1 MTYNVDTVAQLRAVI
16 KALRKTRGLSQADL
30 GRLLGVNQK
39 RIAKIEADPGVTSWN
54 QVIRLIAALGG
65 RIAVQDVEANAIGA
79 TAASIPSD
87 ASKAARPS
95 KKQAT
100 W

>member
-54 QVIRLIAALGG
+54 QVVRLISALGG
-65 RIAVQDVEANAIGA
+65 RISVQDLAPNATEAK
-79 TAASIPSD
+79 TAPTPSAD
-87 ASKAARPS
+87 SKATRNS
-95 KKQAT
+95 KKQPS

>member
-1 MTYNVDTVAQLRAVI
+1 MNYSVDTTVQLRAVL

-30 GRLLGVNQK
+30 GQLLGVNQK
-39 RIAKIEADPGVTSWN
+39 RIAKIEASPGVTNWS
-54 QVIRLIAALGG
+54 QLARMISALGG
-65 RIAVQDVEANAIGA
+65 RIAIQDTA
-79 TAASIPSD
+79 TKMTEESATSSAKRP
-87 ASKAARPS
+87 RPS

>member
-16 KALRKTRGLSQADL
+16 RALRKSRGLSQADL
-30 GRLLGVNQK
+30 GRSLGVNQK

-54 QVIRLIAALGG
+54 QVVRLISALGG
-65 RIAVQDVEANAIGA
+65 RVAVQDLAANVIQAK
-79 TAASIPSD
+79 TAPTPSG
-87 ASKAARPS
+87 ASKATRNS
-95 KKQAT
+95 KKQPS

>member
-16 KALRKTRGLSQADL
+16 KALRKTRELSQTDL

-39 RIAKIEADPGVTSWN
+39 RIAKIEADPGIPSWN
-54 QVIRLIAALGG
+54 QVVRLISALGG
-65 RIAVQDVEANAIGA
+65 RITVQDLSANAIEA
-79 TAASIPSD
+79 KTAPTPSN
-87 ASKAARPS
+87 ASKATRNS
-95 KKQAT
+95 KKQPN